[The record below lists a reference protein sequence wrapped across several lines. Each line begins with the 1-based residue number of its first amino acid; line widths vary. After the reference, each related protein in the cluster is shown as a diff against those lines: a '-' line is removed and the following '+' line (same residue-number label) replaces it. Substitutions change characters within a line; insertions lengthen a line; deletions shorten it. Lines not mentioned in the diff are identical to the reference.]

1 MLLTLAL
8 GLLLTLGASALS
20 GWQTYAAP
28 IDCADSEGHGPDPGT
43 RECEASI
50 RWQTENRPQIIRAAA
65 LTPIPWCVAMLAF
78 VLFVQGLSAFLRNR
92 GVDL

>member
-1 MLLTLAL
+1 MLITLAL
-8 GLLLTLGASALS
+8 GLLVTLGVSALS

-28 IDCADSEGHGPDPGT
+28 INCADSEGHGPDPGT

-50 RWQTENRPQIIRAAA
+50 RWQIENRPQIIRAAA
-65 LTPIPWCVAMLAF
+65 LAPILWCVAMLAF
-78 VLFVQGLSAFLRNR
+78 VLFVQGLSAFLRKR